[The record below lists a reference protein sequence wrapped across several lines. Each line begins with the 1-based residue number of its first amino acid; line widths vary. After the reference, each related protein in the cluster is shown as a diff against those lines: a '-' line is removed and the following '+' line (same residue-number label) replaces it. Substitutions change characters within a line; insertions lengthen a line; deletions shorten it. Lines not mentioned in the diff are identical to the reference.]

1 VGALIDTLA
10 GPDDQLWPAS
20 TWPPLKLDH
29 GLTVGSRGGHGP
41 IRYHVSEYEPGRRVR
56 FTFEPVT
63 GVTGYHELR
72 VEPLTPDGCRLV
84 HELVGRL
91 HGRTHLAWL
100 LAIRWLHKA
109 LIHDLLDNAQRSAT
123 GELAHPSRWS
133 PWVRLLRRAERSRA
147 NAKPR
152 ERAATPHSG

>member
-1 VGALIDTLA
+1 MSIRYRMVNSIRCRMEAPMRNVQTRIINAPASTVGALIDTLA

-63 GVTGYHELR
+63 GVTGY
-72 VEPLTPDGCRLV
+72 
-84 HELVGRL
+84 
-91 HGRTHLAWL
+91 
-100 LAIRWLHKA
+100 
-109 LIHDLLDNAQRSAT
+109 
-123 GELAHPSRWS
+123 
-133 PWVRLLRRAERSRA
+133 
-147 NAKPR
+147 
-152 ERAATPHSG
+152 